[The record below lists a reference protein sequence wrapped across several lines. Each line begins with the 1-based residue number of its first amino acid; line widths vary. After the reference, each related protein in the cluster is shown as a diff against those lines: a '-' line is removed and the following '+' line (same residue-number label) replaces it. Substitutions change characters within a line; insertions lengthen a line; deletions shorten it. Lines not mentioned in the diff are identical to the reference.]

1 MVCMPRRWLENP
13 SIFHLIAGLISL
25 AAGAAYLNYRLLRL
39 PPAIGMMLI
48 VLAASVALVLMR
60 AAGAVDPAQLVQAV
74 EALQFG
80 DVVLHGMLGLLLFAG
95 ALHID
100 LAELARERWAVGLLA
115 TAGVAISTAVAG
127 GFLWLLAPVLGFE
140 LPLVWALLF
149 GAVISPTDPIAVLTI
164 LHRAGVPRRL
174 ELRVTGESLF
184 NDGMALVLFLAL
196 LQFAAGEHPSAAE
209 ISVFLAREAGGALLF
224 GALLGLAAVRLLS
237 GIDDYSVEILMTLAV
252 AMGGYAAAEALHVS
266 APITVAVTGLL
277 IGNRG
282 RGRAMTEQTRRR
294 LDQFWELVD
303 YLLTSL
309 LFVMI
314 ALEIFTLEWSE
325 ATAAV
330 AWLAAA
336 SVLIA
341 LAARLASV
349 ALPLAALAFRRRF
362 APGTL
367 ALLTWGGLKGGVS
380 IALALSLPAS
390 GPRELLLALTYAV
403 AVFSIVIQGL
413 TLRQVAERLVRKG

>member
-1 MVCMPRRWLENP
+1 MPRRWLENP

-48 VLAASVALVLMR
+48 VLAASVALVL
-60 AAGAVDPAQLVQAV
+60 
-74 EALQFG
+74 
-80 DVVLHGMLGLLLFAG
+80 
-95 ALHID
+95 
-100 LAELARERWAVGLLA
+100 
-115 TAGVAISTAVAG
+115 
-127 GFLWLLAPVLGFE
+127 
-140 LPLVWALLF
+140 
-149 GAVISPTDPIAVLTI
+149 
-164 LHRAGVPRRL
+164 
-174 ELRVTGESLF
+174 LR
-184 NDGMALVLFLAL
+184 
-196 LQFAAGEHPSAAE
+196 AAGEHPSAAE

-294 LDQFWELVD
+294 LDQVWELVD